1 MARQRVASMSSPMP
15 TLDLPAKYLS
25 ILQRILAD
33 LAPQAKVWTYGTR
46 VTGKAH
52 EGSDLDLVVRYP
64 IGAERSS
71 LGALGAAL
79 SDSDIPILVDV
90 HDWDR
95 IPQEFCSEIEKAH
108 VVIQRPHTAVA
119 VTSVV

>member
-1 MARQRVASMSSPMP
+1 MP
-15 TLDLPAKYLS
+15 TLDLPTKYLS
-25 ILQRILAD
+25 ILQRILAE
-33 LAPQAKVWTYGTR
+33 LAPQAELWAYGSR

-71 LGALGAAL
+71 LAALRAAL

-95 IPQEFCSEIEKAH
+95 IPQEFCSEIEKTH
-108 VVIQRPHTAVA
+108 VVIQRPRTAVA
-119 VTSVV
+119 AATSVV